1 MAEKVRLAV
10 YSTAAI
16 LALSRHMDGPTPH
29 RRILYAAVL
38 YSREV
43 EHSPENLELL
53 YEQLCSLNYEYS

>member
-1 MAEKVRLAV
+1 MAEKVRFAV

-16 LALSRHMDGPTPH
+16 LALSQHMDAPSAH
-29 RRILYAAVL
+29 LQILDAAVL

-53 YEQLCSLNYEYS
+53 YEHLCSSD